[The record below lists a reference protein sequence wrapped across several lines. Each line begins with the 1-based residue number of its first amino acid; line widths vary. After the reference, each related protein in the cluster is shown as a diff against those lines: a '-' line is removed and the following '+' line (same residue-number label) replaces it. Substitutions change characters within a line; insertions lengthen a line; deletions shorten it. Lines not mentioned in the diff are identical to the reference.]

1 MHNNLDNL
9 IYKKKNWKK
18 KGLINMIR
26 RIYFEVY
33 LSDTTGKTLVFK
45 QAYICYITYV
55 KSESRSI
62 NLPVFLHADM

>member
-1 MHNNLDNL
+1 
-9 IYKKKNWKK
+9 
-18 KGLINMIR
+18 MIR

-62 NLPVFLHADM
+62 NLPVFLHVNIDM